1 MQTPF
6 STYTVH
12 SALNEIRSLSLSE
25 KEKGTQFE
33 HLMQRWFKSDPRY
46 SQLTQVWLWDTFPGK
61 KEMGGTDL
69 GIDLVAKT
77 DLGDYWAIQCKC
89 YAEDHQ
95 IDKGDINSFVANASR
110 KFLNEDLQTRTFS
123 NLILVNSTRKPFGPN
138 AEKATQNLTV
148 PFTRINLYE
157 LEASTVDWRELMHGK
172 EGRQALQVGKQPRAH
187 QLKAMS
193 CAYRHYVEEG
203 KERGRMIM
211 ACGTGKTYTSLKI
224 MEQLTGPESLTLFLV
239 PSIALLGQTLNAW
252 MSDTIDPIRAICVCS
267 DGRVS
272 RRVATDDDDLDEQ
285 GVRDLAVPATT
296 DVRSIVRQL
305 RAARRE
311 HQRTVIFST
320 YQSIDSVS
328 DALLAEQLTADLCIC
343 DEAHRTTGVNISGR
357 DESNF
362 TKVHRNEL
370 IPAHRRLY
378 MTATPRLYAE
388 SVRVRAAENDH
399 LLCSMDDVSLYGE
412 EFYRLSFNEAVQ
424 SNLLTD
430 YKVLVLTVN
439 EEDLPHAVVNNIK
452 AGYTH
457 AHPSDKLME
466 LNFDDA
472 TKLIG
477 CINGLSKRIH
487 GDDGATR
494 QEDPVK
500 MKRAVAF
507 CQTIRPTQ
515 SNPNASSTQM
525 ARYFESVCQEYKQS
539 LPPEQQKEVVN
550 VKAQHIDGSMDA
562 TTRNELISW
571 LKAEAD
577 APDECRVLCNVRCL
591 SEGVDVPALDAVL
604 FMSPRNSEVEVVQS
618 VGRVMRSFGRG
629 TEHEKKFGY
638 IIIPIIVPSDVRPE
652 DALADNERFRVVWT
666 ILNALRSHD
675 DEFNAKVNQINLNR
689 QKSTKVVVGGV
700 PRDQYSIGND
710 GPTRLSNEEVAQQ
723 LELRF
728 GALQRGIYARL
739 VEEVGDR
746 LYWAKWG
753 NKIGQVA
760 TKFIERIGRLIK
772 ENEQARHD
780 FADFV
785 GGLQK
790 NINPSVDESQAIEML
805 AQHMITR
812 PVFDA
817 LFKEYRFVQNNAVSR
832 SMETMIATLVA
843 EGFEMDIEVLER
855 FYNSVR
861 INVGDIDNLEGK
873 QTIIKNLYEQF
884 FKGAFPKTVEK
895 LGIVYTPVECVDFI
909 LHSVDAILRRQFDTS
924 LTEENVHILDPFTG
938 TGTFM
943 TRLLQSG
950 LIRRA
955 DMMRKYRNEI
965 HCNEIVL
972 LAYYIAD
979 VNIES
984 VYHDLMKPDEYLP
997 YDGICLT
1004 DTFQLN
1010 EHGDKDIFS
1019 QLLPENSDRVI
1030 KQKKAP
1036 VRVIIGNPPYSVG
1049 QRSAN
1054 DNAQNLSYPQLDGR
1068 IASTYAAHTQ
1078 ATNKNSLYDSYI
1090 KAFRWASDRIAQ
1102 CPEGGIVAFISN
1114 GAWIDGNAQDGMRRC
1129 LRNEFTSVYVL
1140 NLRGNAR
1147 TSGELR
1153 RKEGDGIFGVG
1164 SRTPI
1169 AITFLVKKPHAPQAS
1184 AQIHYH
1190 DIGDYLTREQKL
1202 STLKEFRSIEYVNW
1216 QIIEPNAK
1224 QDWINQRRGG
1234 FDEMIALGDKNNKFS
1249 RNTFF
1254 VPNYS
1259 NGLKTQRD
1267 NWCYNFSKK
1276 ELYLNIDN
1284 SIKYYNNLLDN
1295 DISLEDI
1302 EFDSTHFAWT
1312 TNCVNNYNKHQYLKV
1327 EEGIIL
1333 ESIYRPFCKQKA
1345 YYHKGLNERR
1355 YQLPKLFPT
1364 PNIENL
1370 LICVSGVGVTKEFS
1384 CIITNILPDLEL
1396 IGKSQCFPLYW
1407 YEENPEPMLTLFDT
1421 QGENG
1426 KYKRR
1431 DGITDWIKDEVR
1443 KRYHTKEIN
1452 KEQIF
1457 YYVYGLLHSD
1467 DYRTRFSA
1475 DLKKSLPRIPLVEDV
1490 DTFLAFSKAGKKLAK
1505 LHLNYEQVKPHP
1517 DVVVEGDRKVSDP
1530 ATEDD
1535 YQYFTI
1541 PDRMRFASRNDK
1553 STIVYNGH
1561 IRVTNIPAKAYDYVV
1576 NGKSAIE
1583 WIVERYCVKTDRKS
1597 LIKNDCNDWAR
1608 EHQQPRYILDLLLSV
1623 IHVSVQTV
1631 DIVQALPRLNFD

>member
-1 MQTPF
+1 
-6 STYTVH
+6 
-12 SALNEIRSLSLSE
+12 
-25 KEKGTQFE
+25 
-33 HLMQRWFKSDPRY
+33 MQRWFKSDPRY

-172 EGRQALQVGKQPRAH
+172 EGRQALQVGKQPRPH

-193 CAYRHYVEEG
+193 CAYHHYVEEG
-203 KERGRMIM
+203 KERGKMIM
-211 ACGTGKTYTSLKI
+211 ACGTGKTYTALKI

-252 MSDTIDPIRAICVCS
+252 MSDTSDPIRAICVCS
-267 DGRVS
+267 DGKVS
-272 RRVATDDDDLDEQ
+272 RRVATDDDDPDEQ
-285 GVRDLAVPATT
+285 GVKDLAVPATT

-370 IPAHRRLY
+370 IPARRRLY

-399 LLCSMDDVSLYGE
+399 LLCSMDDASLYGE

-515 SNPNASSTQM
+515 SNPSASSTQM

-539 LPPEQQKEVVN
+539 LAPELQKEVVN
-550 VKAQHIDGSMDA
+550 VKAEHIDGSMDA

-577 APDECRVLCNVRCL
+577 DPDECRVLCNVRCL

-638 IIIPIIVPSDVRPE
+638 IIIPIIVPGDVRPE

-689 QKSTKVVVGGV
+689 QKSTKVVVGSV
-700 PRDQYSIGND
+700 PHDQYSIGND

-753 NKIGQVA
+753 NEIGQVA

-832 SMETMIATLVA
+832 SMETMIKTLVA

-884 FKGAFPKTVEK
+884 FKGAFPQTVEK

-1010 EHGDKDIFS
+1010 EHGDNDIFS

-1068 IASTYAAHTQ
+1068 IASTYAQCTTSNLA
-1078 ATNKNSLYDSYI
+1078 KSLYDSYI

-1129 LRNEFTSVYVL
+1129 LRDEFTSVYVL

-1169 AITFLVKKPHAPQAS
+1169 AITFLVKNPHAPQAP

-1190 DIGDYLTREQKL
+1190 DIGDYLTREEKL
-1202 STLKEFRSIEYVNW
+1202 SKLKGFRSIEYVNW

-1224 QDWINQRRGG
+1224 QDWINQRRSG
-1234 FDEMIALGDKNNKFS
+1234 FDELIAIYPQNKFTIREHS
-1249 RNTFF
+1249 FF
-1254 VPNYS
+1254 STYS
-1259 NGLKTQRD
+1259 LGIATNKDVFL
-1267 NWCYNFSKK
+1267 YNFGNNALSNTTNRMIDYYNTEREKVYSGLQEKVVVNPQMIVWTDMFLKAAKDNRAFRYDSKSIACGLYRPYCKQNLQYQK
-1276 ELYLNIDN
+1276 ELIQR
-1284 SIKYYNNLLDN
+1284 
-1295 DISLEDI
+1295 
-1302 EFDSTHFAWT
+1302 T
-1312 TNCVNNYNKHQYLKV
+1312 
-1327 EEGIIL
+1327 
-1333 ESIYRPFCKQKA
+1333 
-1345 YYHKGLNERR
+1345 
-1355 YQLPKLFPT
+1355 YQQTKLFPL
-1364 PNIENL
+1364 PSSNNF
-1370 LICVSGVGVTKEFS
+1370 LICVSGVGASKDFS
-1384 CIITNILPDLEL
+1384 CLITDCIPDLQL
-1396 IGKSQCFPLYW
+1396 MFNGQCFPLYW
-1407 YEENPEPMLTLFDT
+1407 YEENPEPMLTLFDA
-1421 QGENG
+1421 QGGNG
-1426 KYKRR
+1426 KYVRR

-1443 KRYHTKEIN
+1443 NRYHTKEIN
-1452 KEQIF
+1452 KEQMF

-1490 DTFLAFSKAGKKLAK
+1490 DTFLAFSKAGKNLAK
-1505 LHLNYEQVKPHP
+1505 LHLNYEQGKPHP

-1541 PDRMRFASRNDK
+1541 PDKMRFASKKDK

-1561 IRVTNIPAKAYDYVV
+1561 IRVTNIPVKAYDYVV

-1583 WIVERYCVKTDRKS
+1583 WIVERYCVKTDTRS